1 MAANRKRDAHEKI
14 TLGGLVIKAG
24 LREEDKA
31 FILGV
36 LLTASEQRGNQA
48 LRDAMIAKGKEAF
61 RA

>member
-1 MAANRKRDAHEKI
+1 MAATRKRDAHEKI

-36 LLTASEQRGNQA
+36 LLTASEQRDNHA

>member
-1 MAANRKRDAHEKI
+1 MAASRKRDAHEKI

-36 LLTASEQRGNQA
+36 LLTASEQRDNQA

>member
-36 LLTASEQRGNQA
+36 LLTAFEQSGNQA